1 MCFINLADLFWRWNR
16 GMMKVAFLIGGGFSP
31 MWSTD
36 KIFEYVAAMADEFV
50 AKGAI
55 CIWAYQS
62 IWGEM
67 RRVVEMLEPLLKMG
81 AAVFVVFA

>member
-1 MCFINLADLFWRWNR
+1 
-16 GMMKVAFLIGGGFSP
+16 MMKVAFLIGGGFSP

-36 KIFEYVAAMADEFV
+36 KIYEYVAAMADEFV

-55 CIWAYQS
+55 FIWAYQS

-67 RRVVEMLEPLLKMG
+67 RRVVEMLESLLKMG
-81 AAVFVVFA
+81 EAVFVVLLRTYELVSF